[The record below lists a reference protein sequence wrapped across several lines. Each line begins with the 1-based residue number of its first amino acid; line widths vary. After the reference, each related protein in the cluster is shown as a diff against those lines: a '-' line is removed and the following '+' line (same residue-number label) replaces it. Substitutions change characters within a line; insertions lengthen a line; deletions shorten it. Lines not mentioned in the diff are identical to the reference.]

1 MIRVSEPARFGT
13 APVQIIKLH
22 DYKTAPAPEIKKAGL
37 VLTDFKKI
45 CSGLRDFLKP
55 APAPAKCNDK

>member
-1 MIRVSEPARFGT
+1 MIRVSEPARFGK

-37 VLTDFKKI
+37 VLTDFKKK
-45 CSGLRDFLKP
+45 S
-55 APAPAKCNDK
+55 APASGIL